1 MKTIFSEIPVAEA
14 ICVKLAA
21 LTLAFTGVLVEVE
34 GNKDQREI
42 SMMNGGNWQL
52 IQKICQRI

>member
-1 MKTIFSEIPVAEA
+1 VAEA

-21 LTLAFTGVLVEVE
+21 LILAFTGVLVEVE

-42 SMMNGGNWQL
+42 SHDEWWQMAIDPENL
-52 IQKICQRI
+52 SENLTFIL

>member
-1 MKTIFSEIPVAEA
+1 VAEA